1 MSSFKATILDL
12 KGIYLTTPAVTA
24 YNDTYDSPIRL
35 KVTFEAHGEILHTIL
50 SKPLVRQQSTN
61 NNNNNNNNNVNGAL
75 KYKAVFPKS
84 SIVLPAIQ
92 SVATPV
98 SSCSSEEL
106 PADNADD
113 GIVFHVKASVIFDA
127 KDNNDNSCNDD
138 DLGEQYLGSTV
149 LNVDSS
155 VETNSVLMMVLPV
168 KRAAVV
174 APVATTSLD
183 SPVAL
188 PSKSKSFVGKLMKR
202 TRSLTAAVRSPTSVM
217 NSNNSANLNSEKVAV
232 STEVSRPKFELSD
245 EAQMRI
251 KFKMVEDAMR
261 PRPRSHAEYLA
272 QLRSL
277 SRAAYDES
285 SSGNINNRNTGQDHH
300 EDNGDGSTNYKNS
313 LVSSKDYESD
323 DNDTADNVS
332 RQSCSGPTFFEALTN
347 FICAPNC
354 GGVDV
359 NVEVESML
367 RNVDSYGSSEQDSR
381 FVPAVEDGYWK
392 HYEFDE
398 ISMLT
403 EPTLTE

>member
-12 KGIYLTTPAVTA
+12 KGIHLTTPAVTA
-24 YNDTYDSPIRL
+24 EAYDSPIRL

-50 SKPLVRQQSTN
+50 SKPLVQQSTT
-61 NNNNNNNNNVNGAL
+61 NNNVNDASAAASL
-75 KYKAVFPKS
+75 KKYKAVFPKS
-84 SIVLPAIQ
+84 SIVLPAIE

-106 PADNADD
+106 PGSNSADD
-113 GIVFHVKASVIFDA
+113 GIVFHVKASVIFDQKK
-127 KDNNDNSCNDD
+127 KDHDNTNSDEREAE
-138 DLGEQYLGSTV
+138 EQYLGSTV
-149 LNVDSS
+149 LNVDSN

-168 KRAAVV
+168 RRASP
-174 APVATTSLD
+174 APVPTTSLD

-188 PSKSKSFVGKLMKR
+188 PRKSKSFVGKWMKR

-217 NSNNSANLNSEKVAV
+217 NPNNSANANLNGGKSV
-232 STEVSRPKFELSD
+232 TEVSRPNFELLD

-251 KFKMVEDAMR
+251 KFKMVEDALR

-272 QLRSL
+272 QLRDL
-277 SRAAYDES
+277 SRAAHNES
-285 SSGNINNRNTGQDHH
+285 SSGNRGQDDDHFD
-300 EDNGDGSTNYKNS
+300 DNVDGSTNYGNS

-323 DNDTADNVS
+323 DDNDTSDHVS
-332 RQSCSGPTFFEALTN
+332 RQSCSGPSFLEALSS
-347 FICAPNC
+347 FMCAPNC

-359 NVEVESML
+359 DVEVGSML
-367 RNVDSYGSSEQDSR
+367 RNVDSYGSTTQDSR

-398 ISMLT
+398 ISLLT
-403 EPTLTE
+403 DPTVAE